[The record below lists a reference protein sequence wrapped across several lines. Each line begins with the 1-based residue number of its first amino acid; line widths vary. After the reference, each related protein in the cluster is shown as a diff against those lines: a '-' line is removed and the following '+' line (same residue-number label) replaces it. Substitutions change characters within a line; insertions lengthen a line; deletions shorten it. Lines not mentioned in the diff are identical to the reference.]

1 MVEYVPTMK
10 MPTSVNV
17 RKATAAIIV
26 NITERYAI
34 GILVN
39 MGVLALVIQVDT
51 MVTHVY
57 ALQEQLEITA
67 RKILEMNALIAHVK
81 MVLSVLTALEISIV
95 TAQPSLEAKIVKFT
109 TKLPLEESIVQ
120 KDDMKLS
127 ILPRNKESV
136 FKTIVKQRRETT
148 AVMKNVT
155 LMYVIMMEVIVD

>member
-109 TKLPLEESIVQ
+109 TKLPLEVSIVQ
-120 KDDMKLS
+120 KEDMK
-127 ILPRNKESV
+127 
-136 FKTIVKQRRETT
+136 
-148 AVMKNVT
+148 
-155 LMYVIMMEVIVD
+155 